1 MKLAFSARGPA
12 LSSEL
17 DPRFGRAS
25 YFVVV
30 DTDSGELSAHDDSQN
45 VRAAH
50 GAGVQAAQEI
60 VNFGVAGLITGN
72 IGPDAASVLQAGHV
86 KVYRQ
91 TWGTVR
97 DGIEQFKSGRLKEL
111 ADAAHKGRHPA
122 IAELVSLK

>member
-1 MKLAFSARGPA
+1 MKIAFSARGPA

-30 DTDSGELSAHDDSQN
+30 DIESGGLSAHDNSQN

-50 GAGVQAAQEI
+50 GAGVQAAREI
-60 VNFGVAGLITGN
+60 VNFGVAGVITGN
-72 IGPDAASVLQAGHV
+72 IRPDVASVLRAGNV
-86 KVYRQ
+86 KVYKQ

-111 ADAAHKGRHPA
+111 AEATQKGWRPA
-122 IAELVSLK
+122 IDELASLT